1 MLETQIVCKNKRQI
15 CYQEGAKLRGIV
27 PAPHK
32 YFLEYMAMHP
42 TPAQITFNLAFEA
55 QANNECIFQNFLRGT
70 YRHIWKN
77 IIYFS
82 LFSKKYLLD
91 SWQSQEH
98 WHLCPTKLHK
108 EYRSLFPGEMLNY
121 ILEYEHASNQEIFL
135 WLQQERQ
142 L

>member
-55 QANNECIFQNFLRGT
+55 QANNVSSKISYEV
-70 YRHIWKN
+70 HIGYMKKYN
-77 IIYFS
+77 L
-82 LFSKKYLLD
+82 LFSND
-91 SWQSQEH
+91 
-98 WHLCPTKLHK
+98 
-108 EYRSLFPGEMLNY
+108 F
-121 ILEYEHASNQEIFL
+121 
-135 WLQQERQ
+135 
-142 L
+142 